1 MALARHPAFAP
12 DRRDG
17 RAREAGTQERISPL
31 AELLERTFAVDVLT
45 CPSCQGRM
53 RLLAVVRNPLSVAR
67 YLAAVGELTEVP
79 GRSPPRAPPYWKSQV
94 LRRQALGNQGEGGD
108 DRTDHEAA

>member
-1 MALARHPAFAP
+1 MVRKSGHRPW
-12 DRRDG
+12 
-17 RAREAGTQERISPL
+17 
-31 AELLERTFAVDVLT
+31 AELLERTFAIDALV

-53 RLLAVVRNPLSVAR
+53 RLLAVMKNPPAARSPAVAR
-67 YLAAVGELTEVP
+67 YLAAAGELTEVS

-108 DRTDHEAA
+108 NRTDHEAA